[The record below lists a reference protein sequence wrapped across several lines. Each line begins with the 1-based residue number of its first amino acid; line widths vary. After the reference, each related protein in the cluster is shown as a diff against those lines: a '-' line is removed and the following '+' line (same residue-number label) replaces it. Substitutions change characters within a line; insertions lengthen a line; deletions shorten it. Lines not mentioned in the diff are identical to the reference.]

1 VIPVPLQTLEPVP
14 EHQHVR
20 ILPTKKLQHA
30 MQGITDF
37 LVIHLA
43 KRVVPVPLRILAPVL
58 GLQIVQVVLLE
69 SIH

>member
-1 VIPVPLQTLEPVP
+1 
-14 EHQHVR
+14 
-20 ILPTKKLQHA
+20 

-43 KRVVPVPLRILAPVL
+43 KRVVPVLLQILAQVPEQQNV
-58 GLQIVQVVLLE
+58 QIVLLE

>member
-1 VIPVPLQTLEPVP
+1 MLTLFN
-14 EHQHVR
+14 VR
-20 ILPTKKLQHA
+20 ILPTKKLQRA
-30 MQGITDF
+30 MLDIMET
-37 LVIHLA
+37 LVMHFA

>member
-1 VIPVPLQTLEPVP
+1 MLTLFN
-14 EHQHVR
+14 VR
-20 ILPTKKLQHA
+20 ILPTKKLQRA

-43 KRVVPVPLRILAPVL
+43 KCVVPVPLRILAQIL
-58 GLQIVQVVLLE
+58 GLQIVQIVLLE